1 MKAHLAGFDA
11 GKEGGAMGM
20 MEAYKENPCGVL
32 SIPYWKNKHI
42 RMPENM
48 RIVHDNQYVLANYR
62 EYQDE
67 PYFRLYHPLKD
78 IPEITPGGISIVTA
92 GPKDIP
98 LFVDVINQSYTD
110 LSVTL
115 EQIHGY
121 TQTEAFCPALW
132 IAAVDHQNF
141 RIAGC
146 GIADFDQEMR
156 EGILE
161 WIQVIPAYRGKKI
174 GQMLVTELLKRM
186 AGMADFA
193 TVSGNIKNSTS
204 PEMLYR
210 KCGFV
215 GNDIWHILT
224 K

>member
-1 MKAHLAGFDA
+1 
-11 GKEGGAMGM
+11 MGM
-20 MEAYKENPCGVL
+20 LEAYKENPCGVL

-48 RIVHDNQYVLANYR
+48 RIVHDTQYVPANYR
-62 EYQDE
+62 EYRDE

-78 IPEITPGGISIVTA
+78 IQEIVPGGFSIVTA
-92 GPKDIP
+92 GPEDIP

-115 EQIHGY
+115 KQIHGY
-121 TQTEAFCPALW
+121 TRTEAYCPALW
-132 IAAVDHQNF
+132 IAAVDNENSC
-141 RIAGC
+141 IAGC
-146 GIADFDQEMR
+146 GIADFDKEMR

-174 GQMLVTELLKRM
+174 GQMIVNELLKRM

-193 TVSGNIKNSTS
+193 TVSGKRKNPTS